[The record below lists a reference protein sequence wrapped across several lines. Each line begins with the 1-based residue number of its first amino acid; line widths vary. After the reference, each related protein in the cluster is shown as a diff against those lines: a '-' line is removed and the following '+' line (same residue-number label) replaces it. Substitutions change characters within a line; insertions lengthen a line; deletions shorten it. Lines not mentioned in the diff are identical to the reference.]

1 MSNSKNRKSK
11 RQDKK
16 LINEEKK
23 NSTDTNLN
31 QQENNFFSSFEVVII
46 IIISLVFGIVLGS
59 IITINNSSTRGNGQ
73 FNEFVTTYNSIIN
86 NYYKKVD
93 QKKLLNA
100 AIEGMV
106 NYLDDPYSI
115 YMTESEAQSFKETID
130 GSYEGIG
137 ATITITK
144 DGVKVVDVFKD
155 SPADKAGLK
164 IGDLI
169 TKVNG
174 KNTADQKLDD
184 VVEMI
189 KSKDISKVVIK
200 RNNDTKTVSIKMGQV
215 EVPSVSSD
223 IIKKGNQKIG
233 VINVSIFAANTYK
246 QFSDNLNDLEKKNID
261 SLIID
266 VRDNAGGHL
275 DQVSKVLSLF
285 MKKDKVIYQIESK
298 GKKKK
303 YYASGKKDKKYKVV
317 VLINGSSASASE
329 ILAAAMKESYGATLV
344 GVKSYGKGT
353 VQKEYFLS
361 SGASFKYTV
370 ESWLTPKG
378 NSINGKGITPDIVEE
393 LNDSYYESPSHESDN
408 QLQRALQELTKTAN
422 N

>member
-1 MSNSKNRKSK
+1 MGNSKKRKSIK
-11 RQDKK
+11 QDKK
-16 LINEEKK
+16 LGNEEKGD
-23 NSTDTNLN
+23 NIDTNLN
-31 QQENNFFSSFEVVII
+31 RQEKDFFSSFEVVII

-59 IITINNSSTRGNGQ
+59 VITINRGSTKGNSEL
-73 FNEFVTTYNSIIN
+73 NEFITTYNNIIN

-93 QKKLLNA
+93 QKKLINA

-106 NYLDDPYSI
+106 SYLNDPYSI
-115 YMTESEAQSFKETID
+115 YMTKSEAKSFKETID

-137 ATITITK
+137 ATITITNE
-144 DGVKVVDVFKD
+144 GVKVVDVFRD

-174 KNTADQKLDD
+174 KNTDNQKLDD

-189 KSKDISKVVIK
+189 KSKDVSKVLIK
-200 RNNDTKTVSIKMGQV
+200 RDGKTKTISIKIGQV

-223 IIKKGNQKIG
+223 IIKKDDQKIG

-285 MKKDKVIYQIESK
+285 IKKDKVIYQIESK

-303 YYASGKKDKKYKVV
+303 YYANGKKDKKYKVV
-317 VLINGSSASASE
+317 VLMNGSSASASE

-344 GVKSYGKGT
+344 GEKSYGKGT
-353 VQKEYFLS
+353 VQKEYFLN

-378 NSINGKGITPDIVEE
+378 NSINGKGITPDIVEK
-393 LNDSYYESPSHESDN
+393 LNNSYYENPSYESDN